1 MTFDRYFSELK
12 PKFSIKQ
19 YNIMSSATQHAI
31 QNTAEGGEGSVLA
44 VGPQVPSTC
53 LAICGIPTYLLLK

>member
-1 MTFDRYFSELK
+1 
-12 PKFSIKQ
+12 
-19 YNIMSSATQHAI
+19 MSSATQHAI

-53 LAICGIPTYLLLK
+53 LAICGIPTYLLLKW